1 MGGSSYNEGR
11 VEILY
16 NGVWGT
22 ICSNGW
28 SLNNAIVV
36 CRSVGFSGANTFY
49 VTSSQYGPGA
59 GPIWLDNVM
68 CDGNEP
74 SLGRC
79 SHRGVNITNGCTHTK
94 DVGIRCRGVE
104 SKLIYCIF
112 LNKSPGIYFL
122 LCFVEPRCLKKSD
135 VTLCILLQKPQ
146 GLHLKEALGKA
157 FMRGSIGT
165 SFHKII

>member
-22 ICSNGW
+22 ICSDGW
-28 SLNNAIVV
+28 SLDNAIVV

-74 SLGRC
+74 SLATC
-79 SHRGVNITNGCTHTK
+79 SHRGVNFTNSTSCTHAK
-94 DVGIRCRGVE
+94 DVGVNCSGSE
-104 SKLIYCIF
+104 SK
-112 LNKSPGIYFL
+112 
-122 LCFVEPRCLKKSD
+122 
-135 VTLCILLQKPQ
+135 Q
-146 GLHLKEALGKA
+146 
-157 FMRGSIGT
+157 
-165 SFHKII
+165 